1 MKKTISFIV
10 LSLLTVFLTF
20 CGEKPKPEITNQLK
34 NGLRS
39 DAKEFMESLK
49 TILVKEMQTNGI
61 VAAVS
66 VCSDTA
72 QVLTNNYGVKKGIY
86 IKRVSFKNRNEN
98 DAPNKIEAEAL
109 KTFEELKRKGELK
122 ETTEYFTTI
131 EEDGITS
138 VIYLK
143 PILVQ
148 APCLSCHGSLDQ
160 IGLEVKDVIRKKYRN
175 DKATGYQLDDLRG
188 AVSIQKTL

>member
-1 MKKTISFIV
+1 MKKIISLTVI
-10 LSLLTVFLTF
+10 SLLTFLFTF
-20 CGEKPKPEITNQLK
+20 CSEKPKTEITDQVK
-34 NGLRS
+34 NGLRA

-98 DAPNKIEAEAL
+98 DVPNKIEAEAL
-109 KTFEELKRKGELK
+109 KTFEDLKQKGELK

-131 EEDGITS
+131 EEDGITT
-138 VIYLK
+138 VVYLK

-148 APCLSCHGSLDQ
+148 APCLSCHGASEQ
-160 IGLEVKDVIRKKYRN
+160 IGAEVINILQKKYPN

>member
-10 LSLLTVFLTF
+10 LSLLTVVLTF
-20 CGEKPKPEITNQLK
+20 CGEKPKPEITDQLK
-34 NGLRS
+34 NGLRT
-39 DAKEFMESLK
+39 DAKEFMETLK

-61 VAAVS
+61 VSAVS

-98 DAPNKIEAEAL
+98 NKPNKTEANAL
-109 KTFEELKRKGELK
+109 KKFEELMAKGELK
-122 ETTEYFTTI
+122 ESTEYFTTI
-131 EEDGITS
+131 EDEGITYI
-138 VIYLK
+138 VYLK
-143 PILVQ
+143 PIMVQ

-160 IGLEVKDVIRKKYRN
+160 IGLEVKDIIKKKYPN
-175 DKATGYQLDDLRG
+175 DKATGYQLDELRG
-188 AVSIQKTL
+188 AVSIQKIL

>member
-1 MKKTISFIV
+1 MKNIISVLPFLLLFI
-10 LSLLTVFLTF
+10 FF
-20 CGEKPKPEITNQLK
+20 GCNEKPKPEITDNIK
-34 NGLRS
+34 SGLRN
-39 DAKEFMESLK
+39 DAKDFMESLK

-72 QVLTNNYGVKKGIY
+72 QLLTNNYGIKKGIY

-98 DAPNKIEAEAL
+98 DAPNKIETEAL
-109 KTFEELKRKGELK
+109 KMFEELKQKGGLK
-122 ETTEYFTTI
+122 ETTEYFKTT
-131 EEDGITS
+131 EENGVTS

-148 APCLSCHGSLDQ
+148 APCLSCHGPLDQ
-160 IGLEVKDVIRKKYRN
+160 IGPDVKQILQTKYPN
-175 DKATGYQLDDLRG
+175 DKAIGYQLDDLRG
-188 AVSIQKTL
+188 AVSIKKTL

>member
-1 MKKTISFIV
+1 MKKIIS
-10 LSLLTVFLTF
+10 SALLIFLLISIG
-20 CGEKPKPEITNQLK
+20 CSEKPKPELTDNIK
-34 NGLRS
+34 SGLRK

-49 TILVKEMQTNGI
+49 SILVEEMQTKGI
-61 VAAVS
+61 VSAVS

-72 QVLTNNYGVKKGIY
+72 QILTNNFGISKGIY

-109 KTFEELKRKGELK
+109 KTFEDLKQKGELK
-122 ETTEYFTTI
+122 ETTEYFTSV
-131 EEDGITS
+131 EEDGINY
-138 VIYLK
+138 VVYLK

-148 APCLSCHGSLDQ
+148 APCLSCHGSLDLIGSDVKQ
-160 IGLEVKDVIRKKYRN
+160 ILQNKYPN

-188 AVSIQKTL
+188 AVSIKKIL

>member
-1 MKKTISFIV
+1 MKRIISLSVLLISFFV
-10 LSLLTVFLTF
+10 YTGCADKSKPQLT
-20 CGEKPKPEITNQLK
+20 ENIKS
-34 NGLRS
+34 GLRQ
-39 DAKEFMESLK
+39 DAKEFMGSLK
-49 TILVKEMQTNGI
+49 EILVKEMQTNGV

-86 IKRVSFKNRNEN
+86 IKRVSFKNRNIN
-98 DAPNKIEAEAL
+98 NAPNKYESEAL
-109 KTFEELKRKGELK
+109 KIFEDLNSKCELT
-122 ETTEYFTTI
+122 ETTEYFNTI
-131 EEDGITS
+131 ETDGITS

-143 PILVQ
+143 PIIVQ
-148 APCLSCHGSLDQ
+148 APCLSCHGPLDQ
-160 IGLEVKDVIRKKYRN
+160 IGVEIKTILNNKYPD

>member
-1 MKKTISFIV
+1 MNLFFLS
-10 LSLLTVFLTF
+10 SLLIFILIISIGCTD
-20 CGEKPKPEITNQLK
+20 KPKTKISEDIK
-34 NGLRS
+34 KGLRK

-49 TILVKEMQTNGI
+49 TILVKEMQTNGV